1 MYGKINVYIYFER
14 GIMKLPDV
22 SKNRKIFFAVFYVIA
37 FVSEIIGI
45 LSIITVGRIGGLN
58 ILPFYDGLIEINLIL
73 AYVVVIVFMSIGIL
87 LFSNLSARL
96 TDIKWRKKLTIGITI
111 YAFILTLPLVYVF
124 LACFADP
131 TGACLV
137 PIPMVNE
144 APANVP
150 LAFYTMVKG
159 NLSGCYAIYFFGT
172 VMSLI
177 FLAVPLHD
185 GIKVVKACNKVLN
198 EKN

>member
-1 MYGKINVYIYFER
+1 MANKEISTKRKVFFILGYI
-14 GIMKLPDV
+14 L
-22 SKNRKIFFAVFYVIA
+22 A
-37 FVSEIIGI
+37 FVSETIGI
-45 LSIITVGRIGGLN
+45 LSIITVGRIGGAN
-58 ILPFYDGLIEINLIL
+58 ILKFYDGLIDINLIL

-96 TDIKWRKKLTIGITI
+96 TDIKWRKKLTIGITV

-131 TGACLV
+131 TGLGV
-137 PIPMVNE
+137 NPIPMVNE
-144 APANVP
+144 EPANVP
-150 LAFYTMVKG
+150 RAFYEMVGG
-159 NLSGCYAIYFFGT
+159 NMGGLYALYVGGT
-172 VMSLI
+172 IMSLI

-198 EKN
+198 NK

>member
-1 MYGKINVYIYFER
+1 MA
-14 GIMKLPDV
+14 LPDV
-22 SKNRKIFFAVFYVIA
+22 STKRKVLFAIGYILA
-37 FVSEIIGI
+37 FVSETIGI
-45 LSIITVGRIGGLN
+45 LSIITVGRIGGAN
-58 ILPFYDGLIEINLIL
+58 ILHFYDGLIDINLIL

-96 TDIKWRKKLTIGITI
+96 TDIKWRKRLTIGITV

-131 TGACLV
+131 TGACAT

-144 APANVP
+144 EPANVP
-150 LAFYTMVKG
+150 RAFYEMVQG
-159 NLSGCYAIYFFGT
+159 NMQALYTIYFFGT

-185 GIKVVKACNKVLN
+185 GVKVVKACNKVLN
-198 EKN
+198 ERNK